1 MLYEVVLNTSHTVK
15 LFVSKYKNP
24 VKEIICVNIELRIN
38 IYMSPQFFFQT
49 EDLAI
54 PGFNTKYEFESL
66 DGAFLRLT
74 LQHALR
80 QRSLF

>member
-1 MLYEVVLNTSHTVK
+1 M
-15 LFVSKYKNP
+15 F
-24 VKEIICVNIELRIN
+24 
-38 IYMSPQFFFQT
+38 PQFFFQT

-54 PGFNTKYEFESL
+54 PGFNMKYEFESL

-74 LQHALR
+74 LQHAIR